1 MARKAKPGAGAKK
14 RASGTHLPVE
24 ELVALQQSLDSGGP
38 LDLSL
43 VLRFL
48 GVSLGSPDSSP
59 GGKAATTS
67 LKRLI
72 PDPGKHR
79 QKGLWAK
86 DAVALAH
93 LGPDPAEM
101 QRGDLAVPV
110 GLVNL
115 GSTCYANAVLQ
126 TLYAIP
132 PFRQALYAA
141 RPPLSQ
147 DPVVAQLRELFAC
160 MEWGRRDPLDP
171 GPLVAALQLDH
182 AVQQDGQ
189 EFMKLFLG
197 LLEARFQA
205 QNPLD
210 ALLRHLFRGESGY
223 ETRCCRCGRASA
235 SSGRR
240 EGYYELA
247 VPVSG
252 FQTLPESLTSLLAP
266 ETLSGSNSLA
276 CEYCGTKTEAE
287 RQLRLASTPPL
298 LCISLQ
304 RFVFDYRKMDRV
316 KINEA
321 LACPLTLDFG
331 SILSPDQG
339 AAGGECPRYTLAAL
353 MLHKGSAARAGH
365 YVAHVNHSMFSSQY
379 PAGSSAWWRF
389 DDTAVSAL
397 ASGPRASSDHGSAL
411 ALQAANA
418 KLPPEVAAGS
428 IASCTAYQ
436 LLYRRED
443 AVLPS
448 VALSEAA
455 EAWIDSRKAEAAAE
469 GEASLK
475 TYVQAK
481 TDLLQRR
488 GERQAAIQ
496 RLLKAADPVPES
508 DAGCFVN
515 VAWLRRFCDAEP
527 GSEAAERDGEERREG
542 DASSATNSLL
552 CGHGS
557 LDPEHVASGARL
569 VSSEAFG
576 LLCDLAGPCRR
587 LGPADICRVCL
598 GARLQGIAAQA
609 DAATQREWWVQ
620 QASDALARADG
631 EGGEAS
637 GRGEEDASSVYVSRA
652 WLSGYV
658 TKRGRFSLHVRL
670 STGGGLG
677 TEPFSGVL
685 CPHGLLLPE
694 RQTGSRRSR
703 RVAVPEPLWA
713 RLADDWMRAWKERE
727 TPGEGEDGSPPA
739 LPPPPACFTP
749 ECQQCLAESESL
761 AAASRVASQQRQPAR
776 SVLACLTEHPPPLR
790 EVAVGEALALVPAA
804 FMHAWRAWVKGKE
817 SEPPSL
823 AEAMEACLE
832 ETCLEEAAGLPETSD
847 ARPQEADLVTEIGSA
862 ERGLA
867 VEPPKVVVRRGKF
880 FVPAPAKGTVGDP
893 GFELL
898 SLENWQQLANFHDLP
913 EHLSRGFNVTLQRG
927 LSEATHVNNAE
938 TLAEASPVGQSE
950 GVEWVAN
957 PPVSQAAVQ
966 RRRER
971 HEASLLSYEAAEI
984 SVRLVPAEEGPRSDD
999 DIDAAAVRASKRTR
1013 RDRVVLTLASTTT
1026 LQVLR
1031 GHVYQALGV
1040 HPGNA
1045 QFYLGSRR
1053 LQGSPDETLASMRIF
1068 PGSCLKVVDTGEHA
1082 ADDLA
1087 SLIPAS
1093 AHTSKKEEGAG
1104 FGGTVLASS

>member
-1 MARKAKPGAGAKK
+1 
-14 RASGTHLPVE
+14 
-24 ELVALQQSLDSGGP
+24 
-38 LDLSL
+38 
-43 VLRFL
+43 
-48 GVSLGSPDSSP
+48 
-59 GGKAATTS
+59 
-67 LKRLI
+67 
-72 PDPGKHR
+72 
-79 QKGLWAK
+79 
-86 DAVALAH
+86 
-93 LGPDPAEM
+93 M

-321 LACPLTLDFG
+321 LACPLTLDFA

-339 AAGGECPRYTLAAL
+339 AA
-353 MLHKGSAARAGH
+353 
-365 YVAHVNHSMFSSQY
+365 VAHVNHSMFSSQY

-455 EAWIDSRKAEAAAE
+455 EAW
-469 GEASLK
+469 
-475 TYVQAK
+475 
-481 TDLLQRR
+481 
-488 GERQAAIQ
+488 
-496 RLLKAADPVPES
+496 
-508 DAGCFVN
+508 
-515 VAWLRRFCDAEP
+515 
-527 GSEAAERDGEERREG
+527 
-542 DASSATNSLL
+542 
-552 CGHGS
+552 
-557 LDPEHVASGARL
+557 
-569 VSSEAFG
+569 
-576 LLCDLAGPCRR
+576 
-587 LGPADICRVCL
+587 
-598 GARLQGIAAQA
+598 
-609 DAATQREWWVQ
+609 
-620 QASDALARADG
+620 
-631 EGGEAS
+631 
-637 GRGEEDASSVYVSRA
+637 
-652 WLSGYV
+652 
-658 TKRGRFSLHVRL
+658 
-670 STGGGLG
+670 
-677 TEPFSGVL
+677 
-685 CPHGLLLPE
+685 
-694 RQTGSRRSR
+694 
-703 RVAVPEPLWA
+703 
-713 RLADDWMRAWKERE
+713 
-727 TPGEGEDGSPPA
+727 
-739 LPPPPACFTP
+739 
-749 ECQQCLAESESL
+749 
-761 AAASRVASQQRQPAR
+761 
-776 SVLACLTEHPPPLR
+776 
-790 EVAVGEALALVPAA
+790 
-804 FMHAWRAWVKGKE
+804 
-817 SEPPSL
+817 
-823 AEAMEACLE
+823 
-832 ETCLEEAAGLPETSD
+832 
-847 ARPQEADLVTEIGSA
+847 
-862 ERGLA
+862 
-867 VEPPKVVVRRGKF
+867 
-880 FVPAPAKGTVGDP
+880 
-893 GFELL
+893 
-898 SLENWQQLANFHDLP
+898 
-913 EHLSRGFNVTLQRG
+913 
-927 LSEATHVNNAE
+927 
-938 TLAEASPVGQSE
+938 
-950 GVEWVAN
+950 
-957 PPVSQAAVQ
+957 
-966 RRRER
+966 
-971 HEASLLSYEAAEI
+971 
-984 SVRLVPAEEGPRSDD
+984 
-999 DIDAAAVRASKRTR
+999 
-1013 RDRVVLTLASTTT
+1013 
-1026 LQVLR
+1026 
-1031 GHVYQALGV
+1031 
-1040 HPGNA
+1040 
-1045 QFYLGSRR
+1045 
-1053 LQGSPDETLASMRIF
+1053 
-1068 PGSCLKVVDTGEHA
+1068 
-1082 ADDLA
+1082 
-1087 SLIPAS
+1087 
-1093 AHTSKKEEGAG
+1093 
-1104 FGGTVLASS
+1104 